1 MSNLRIGI
9 GYDVHRLESNLDL
22 ILAGV
27 QIDHYKGIVAHSD
40 GDIILHTIS
49 DALLGATSLGDIGC
63 LFPDTKSENKNISSS
78 VILLSVLEKL
88 RTLSYSV
95 VNIDVSIALQK
106 PKIQPYV
113 LAMRKSIAQLM
124 QIDLDLIS
132 IKATTTEKMGFEGH
146 EQGVSCYSVVLI
158 QKN

>member
-49 DALLGATSLGDIGC
+49 DALLGASSLGDIGC
-63 LFPDTKSENKNISSS
+63 LFPDTKSENKNISKR
-78 VILLSVLEKL
+78 I
-88 RTLSYSV
+88 
-95 VNIDVSIALQK
+95 
-106 PKIQPYV
+106 
-113 LAMRKSIAQLM
+113 
-124 QIDLDLIS
+124 
-132 IKATTTEKMGFEGH
+132 
-146 EQGVSCYSVVLI
+146 
-158 QKN
+158 